1 MRFSGTSFK
10 KITDQFVNPRP
21 GSLIYNRFL
30 LYAVFLMAIVNLFA
44 AIVNNQFI
52 FLTYFVLIGFVI
64 SFFSKNM
71 IVILVLTM
79 AIANVLK
86 VALVGTDLEGM
97 EDATADSGKA
107 NAVNDAAKAAAK
119 LLTDKTAANK
129 ATTDKASS
137 KSELVDTLK
146 TDAKELMSTQK
157 NILQGFQEIEPH
169 MNSAELLLTK
179 IEDTAKKLTQLNQ
192 DIKDKKV

>member
-1 MRFSGTSFK
+1 MICVFS
-10 KITDQFVNPRP
+10 VE
-21 GSLIYNRFL
+21 
-30 LYAVFLMAIVNLFA
+30 A
-44 AIVNNQFI
+44 
-52 FLTYFVLIGFVI
+52 
-64 SFFSKNM
+64 
-71 IVILVLTM
+71 
-79 AIANVLK
+79 
-86 VALVGTDLEGM
+86 
-97 EDATADSGKA
+97 
-107 NAVNDAAKAAAK
+107 
-119 LLTDKTAANK
+119 KTAANK

-179 IEDTAKKLTQLNQ
+179 IDDTAKKLTQLNQ